1 MATKKQTAQTYR
13 ELITKSDSQIQTE
26 QIDLAV
32 EQTAL
37 NFDQGLLSLKGKMI
51 TTDSEVKQAQSNLN
65 KANAALQKAKA
76 SQSGNIVQELI
87 NARTNVLQA
96 EADLLTKQEEAQ
108 AITDMFTFISNL
120 KSELFPA

>member
-13 ELITKSDSQIQTE
+13 ELITKSDSQVQSE
-26 QIDLAV
+26 QIDLTV

-37 NFDQGLLSLKGKMI
+37 NFDQGLLALKGKMI
-51 TTDSEVKQAQSNLN
+51 TADSEVKQAQGNLN
-65 KANAALQKAKA
+65 KAVADLQKAKGT
-76 SQSGNIVQELI
+76 QSGNIVQELI

-96 EADLLTKQEEAQ
+96 EANLTAKQEEAQ
-108 AITDMFTFISNL
+108 TITDMFTFISNL

>member
-13 ELITKSDSQIQTE
+13 ELITKSDSQIQIE

-37 NFDQGLLSLKGKMI
+37 NFDQGLLALKGKMI
-51 TTDSEVKQAQSNLN
+51 TADSEVKQAQGNLN
-65 KANAALQKAKA
+65 KAVANLQKAKGT
-76 SQSGNIVQELI
+76 QSGNIVQELI

-96 EADLLTKQEEAQ
+96 EANLTAKQEEAQ
-108 AITDMFTFISNL
+108 VITDMFNFISDL
-120 KSELFPA
+120 KAELFPA